1 MAVFTKI
8 SKSEIEFFLKDYAI
22 GNLVSF
28 EGIVKGTE
36 NTNYKVVTTKDN
48 YILTLLEKRVEPE
61 ELPFFMG
68 LQKELAANGFACPL
82 PIKNKENSIIN
93 KLKNK
98 NAVIIS
104 FLQGENLSTVNTE
117 HCRELGKKIAEFTN
131 ITKTLNLS
139 RSNSLGYDAW
149 VNIYDSFKTVEDN
162 AYEEYFQIL
171 DKELIFLKNN
181 WPINLPKA
189 IIHADLFIDN
199 VLFTNNKISGVID
212 FYFSCNDFIAYE
224 LALTINAW
232 CFNENGTFNY
242 ENFNSFIIGF
252 NSVSSLN
259 NEEKESMNILLRGAA
274 VRILVTR
281 LHDKIFHPNDAL
293 VELKNPKE
301 YLNILKWHQKNKNLN
316 I

>member
-82 PIKNKENSIIN
+82 PIKNKENSVIN

-104 FLQGENLSTVNTE
+104 FLDGENLSEIMPE
-117 HCRELGKKIAEFTN
+117 HCKELGSKIGEFTN
-131 ITKTLNLS
+131 ITKTSKLS
-139 RSNSLGYDAW
+139 RINSLDYESW
-149 VNIYDSFKTVEDN
+149 VKIYESCKNIDDN
-162 AYEEYFQIL
+162 SYEEYFKVL
-171 DKELIFLKNN
+171 DEELIFLKNN
-181 WPINLPKA
+181 
-189 IIHADLFIDN
+189 
-199 VLFTNNKISGVID
+199 
-212 FYFSCNDFIAYE
+212 
-224 LALTINAW
+224 
-232 CFNENGTFNY
+232 
-242 ENFNSFIIGF
+242 
-252 NSVSSLN
+252 
-259 NEEKESMNILLRGAA
+259 
-274 VRILVTR
+274 
-281 LHDKIFHPNDAL
+281 
-293 VELKNPKE
+293 
-301 YLNILKWHQKNKNLN
+301 
-316 I
+316 